1 MVKLR
6 DKGTGADLGTISDAE
21 LQYIIDQMYEDS
33 PDDTDYHI
41 SRDSSTMKPAPI
53 ILLEAMGDRDGFEEE
68 SSDDTDYYI
77 NRTELEI
84 LKENGPPGLIR
95 MLEEAIG
102 DREGIEIEW
111 IEE

>member
-1 MVKLR
+1 MRLR
-6 DKGTGADLGTISDAE
+6 DKETGADLGSISDE
-21 LQYIIDQMYEDS
+21 DFQFLQDQ
-33 PDDTDYHI
+33 
-41 SRDSSTMKPAPI
+41 
-53 ILLEAMGDRDGFEEE
+53 LEEE

-95 MLEEAIG
+95 MLEEAMG
-102 DREGIEIEW
+102 DRDGIEVEW